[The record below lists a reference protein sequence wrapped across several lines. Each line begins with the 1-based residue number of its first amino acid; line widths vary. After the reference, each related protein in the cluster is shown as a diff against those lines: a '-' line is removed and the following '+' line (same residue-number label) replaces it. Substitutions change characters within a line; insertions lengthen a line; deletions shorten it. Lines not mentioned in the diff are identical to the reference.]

1 MEHLPKITC
10 QAIPHKEQDYDT
22 IGDYKE
28 TDDGW
33 LFTVSQMRADSE
45 FLVFVHELVEWYLVL
60 KKGISNKDIVAFDKK
75 FKKEQVEGLHPDID
89 EPGNS
94 PDCPYKDEHFF
105 AANIER
111 ILADKL
117 GLDWEEH
124 DRIQSAGSPFRE

>member
-1 MEHLPKITC
+1 MEHLPKIIC

-28 TDDGW
+28 TNEGW
-33 LFTVSQMRADSE
+33 LFTISRMKADNE
-45 FLVFVHELVEWYLVL
+45 FLVFVHELVEWYLVQ
-60 KKGISNKDIVAFDKK
+60 KKGISNQDIVSFDKQ
-75 FKKEQVEGLHPDID
+75 FKKEQSEGLHPEID
-89 EPGNS
+89 EPGDS
-94 PDCPYKDEHFF
+94 PDCPYKEEHFF

-117 GLDWEEH
+117 GIDWKEH